1 VRRKAQEIEIRDEK
15 KHIME
20 NNREELKKKTLA
32 AASAEEIMEIMKAA
46 GEEITAEEAAQLF
59 EKAQAKKDGQGTL
72 PGRAGGRFR
81 RRGPQL
87 GNRRLCGNRG
97 IRQLVRQQ

>member
-1 VRRKAQEIEIRDEK
+1 MAIE
-15 KHIME
+15 
-20 NNREELKKKTLA
+20 REELKKMTLA
-32 AASAEEIMEIMKAA
+32 AANAEEVMEIVRAA

-59 EKAQAKKDGQGTL
+59 EKAQAKKTDGQGTL

-97 IRQLVRQQ
+97 IPQLVRQQ